1 MFTQL
6 SYRKRGPNLYSFRWR
21 AEVKSN
27 HSEFYPKVVVWK
39 REQDDQPSNLVNGIP
54 HLQIY
59 ITVMYIY
66 IYVTFCCP
74 VLPLFYMFDP
84 FVRNARNGQIKGLL
98 RFHDANGWT
107 CGIMLSFDWHCVS
120 PVRNGW
126 PRLTLCQSASE
137 IFRSITY
144 YNILYPLVNKYGKSP
159 FSMGKSTI
167 DSHFQ

>member
-66 IYVTFCCP
+66 IYICNF
-74 VLPLFYMFDP
+74 LLSSFAP
-84 FVRNARNGQIKGLL
+84 FLHVWSIRKKCTKWSNQRPPPIPRCEWLNLWNHVE
-98 RFHDANGWT
+98 F
-107 CGIMLSFDWHCVS
+107 
-120 PVRNGW
+120 
-126 PRLTLCQSASE
+126 RLTLCLPSSKWLTKTDTVSKC
-137 IFRSITY
+137 FRNLQI
-144 YNILYPLVNKYGKSP
+144 YNIL
-159 FSMGKSTI
+159 
-167 DSHFQ
+167 